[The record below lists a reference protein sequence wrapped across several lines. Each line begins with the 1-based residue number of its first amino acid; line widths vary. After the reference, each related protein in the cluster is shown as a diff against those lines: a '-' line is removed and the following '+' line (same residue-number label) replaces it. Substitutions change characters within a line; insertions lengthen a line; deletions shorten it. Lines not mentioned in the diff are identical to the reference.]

1 MSQFAQHYERLHDE
15 ALIEL
20 ALRQELVPEATAALH
35 AELQKRGINDL
46 SAHAQVR
53 QREAIS
59 EDAHRRQQ
67 ISHRGKVTKW
77 RTKFLYAMAVVCVG
91 YGVFRIL
98 VPNVDRPGD
107 DGGIMLVLGVGIY
120 LFALLSSR
128 LSRLWSERV
137 LHRPPA
143 P

>member
-35 AELQKRGINDL
+35 AELQKRGIKDL
-46 SAHAQVR
+46 SVHAQVL
-53 QREAIS
+53 QREAVA
-59 EDAHRRQQ
+59 EEAHRHQQ

-77 RTKFLYAMAVVCVG
+77 RTRFLYAMAAFCAG

-98 VPNVDRPGD
+98 VPNLDRPGD
-107 DGGIMLVLGVGIY
+107 DGGIMLVLGVGIF
-120 LFALLSSR
+120 LFALVSSW